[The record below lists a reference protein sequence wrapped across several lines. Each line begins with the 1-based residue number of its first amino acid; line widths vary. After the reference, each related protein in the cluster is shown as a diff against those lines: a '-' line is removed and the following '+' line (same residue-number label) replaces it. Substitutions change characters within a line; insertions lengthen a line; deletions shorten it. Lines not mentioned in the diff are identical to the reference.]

1 MCCVH
6 ATSGCSINS
15 TLYEHWFIKYAP
27 NKCKTAQKARIPMGF
42 LGIFA
47 ESSGVFA
54 PDECLMDQRFDKFI
68 KHSRFSGMLLALSL
82 AVKAAPLSWCQ

>member
-1 MCCVH
+1 VD
-6 ATSGCSINS
+6 TTIGCSINS
-15 TLYEHWFIKYAP
+15 TLYEFLFSKFAL
-27 NKCKTAQKARIPMGF
+27 KQCKTAQKARIPMGF